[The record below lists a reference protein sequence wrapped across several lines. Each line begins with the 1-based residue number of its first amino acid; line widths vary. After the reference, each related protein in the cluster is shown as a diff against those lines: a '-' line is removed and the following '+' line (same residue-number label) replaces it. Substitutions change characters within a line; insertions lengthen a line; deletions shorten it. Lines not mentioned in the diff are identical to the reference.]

1 MTRKLLAFSVFVA
14 VLMGAAMPAMA
25 EIRISRQDC
34 QYLVKHQPAPDVA
47 YQPGVDVHGRA
58 VAPADLGGGSQIQLP
73 ETIYIPIE
81 VNLGRRFNI
90 PANSRLWQSTAEVGV
105 VSVTGDQVSFNGQPL
120 TPDDNAA
127 LAAMCRDR
135 GVTPQ

>member
-1 MTRKLLAFSVFVA
+1 MTGKLFTFTVLTAALTGAGLPAVA
-14 VLMGAAMPAMA
+14 DVK
-25 EIRISRQDC
+25 ISRQDC
-34 QYLVKHQPAPDVA
+34 QYLVQHQPAPDVA

-81 VNLGRRFNI
+81 VNLGRRFGI

-105 VSVTGDQVSFNGQPL
+105 VSVTGDQVSYNGQPL
-120 TPDDNAA
+120 TSDDNAA